1 MGIIDELKSFFRAG
15 SEISDKFDKFN
26 TRSVARSASEQSF
39 IYPCLMDSTIPVDMA
54 GTLSQHLDRT
64 YASWTQIYLSS
75 IGLIDLNYIRN
86 PKQFVARYQPKWLVM
101 ENADDEEDLE
111 TCMEELKDLAYG
123 DEEMFFVGE
132 CGDATVYALFTPLSG
147 ATSTMRDQIRKLTG
161 DPLMMYNQKPLGR
174 SIMYE
179 APGDDPYDDVQR
191 VLASQRASAERRDTA
206 AMLKA
211 TEPRGPKLTD
221 SDVKKI
227 NDMQPYTLELKLLAT
242 KGDTSFSKWVNFTVG
257 VKTHMHLCDTD
268 RLTASIID
276 VLRNRNPLFNFIR
289 WTTGEISF
297 MKDLILHLD
306 DINFDVASKSDRTG
320 RLISALKDLKKRYV
334 NVNLTGVNKLA
345 PFATIA
351 ISSNTYHEIKDNYG
365 YDLKNMTFAKKV
377 MRELFLMCFIIIDD
391 AQHTYDILVDGQYDF
406 QTYSLETI
414 EREVSMKS
422 SKLSK
427 ELTRMLG
434 SN

>member
-1 MGIIDELKSFFRAG
+1 MGVIDELKSFFRAG

-39 IYPCLMDSTIPVDMA
+39 IYPCLMDANIPVDMA

-86 PKQFVARYQPKWLVM
+86 PKQFVARYQPRWLAM
-101 ENADDEEDLE
+101 ENGDDKDLT

-123 DEEMFFVGE
+123 DEEMLFVKE
-132 CGDATVYALFTPLSG
+132 CGDDAVIALFTPLPS
-147 ATSTMRDQIRKLTG
+147 APTTIRDEVRRLTE
-161 DPLMMYNQKPLGR
+161 DPLKMYNTKPLGR

-179 APGDDPYDDVQR
+179 ASADDPYDDVRQ
-191 VLASQRASAERRDTA
+191 VLANQRASAERRDQA
-206 AMLKA
+206 AMLRA
-211 TEPRGPKLTD
+211 IDPRGPKLTD

-257 VKTHMHLCDTD
+257 VKTHMHLCDTT
-268 RLTASIID
+268 RLEASIID

-320 RLISALKDLKKRYV
+320 RLISSLKDLKKKYV
-334 NVNLTGVNKLA
+334 NVNLTGANRLA

-351 ISSNTYHEIKDNYG
+351 ISSNTYHDIKDSYG

-377 MRELFLMCFIIIDD
+377 MHELFLMCFIIIDD